1 MGGSGGGRYIICDEC
16 VETTFSLN
24 LSWQHDGDT
33 LRAAEESGW
42 YIEWEK
48 PGWKFEWDKIGK
60 HICPACR
67 EKIDGRTTL

>member
-24 LSWQHDGDT
+24 LSWQHDGKT

-42 YIEWEK
+42 YIEW
-48 PGWKFEWDKIGK
+48 WKQGK
-60 HICPACR
+60 HVCPACR
-67 EKIDGRTTL
+67 EKTIGRTTL